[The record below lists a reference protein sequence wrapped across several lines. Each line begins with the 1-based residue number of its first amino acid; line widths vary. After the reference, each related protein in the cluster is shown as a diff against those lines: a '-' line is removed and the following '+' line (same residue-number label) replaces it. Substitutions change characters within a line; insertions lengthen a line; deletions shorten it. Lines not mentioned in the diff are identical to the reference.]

1 MNQQAKK
8 LLLVSAVLGLVC
20 GLGIDLFIRLLRFV
34 TDSVWAVAP
43 TTASNYPIL
52 AIIIA
57 VIGGTLMGLCVKYF
71 GTNPGVGFEAV
82 LVSVKQDG
90 ELGLKQIKRVVINAF
105 VGLVTGAS
113 IGPENPITVVGGFI
127 GDWIAKR
134 LKLAK
139 EQVLAM
145 IMIAVGGSLGILL
158 NTPVAGPVLLSEK
171 RASPDEEVNKMLIF
185 ASMIAASFGYG
196 VYLVLGAPLISA
208 EKLVP
213 AYGGFEFVHLIYGLI
228 IGVLGTLI
236 GLALKYL
243 IEHLEVIFARLFQK
257 KYVLRGAA
265 VGLFVGICAAAFPLV
280 RFDGSAQLQQLVQN
294 SAEYGVFM
302 LLTLAVV
309 RLLTT
314 AVALSGGYQGGNI
327 FPTIFISGAVGLAIH
342 AIFPFIPAPVA
353 MIACMVPAMYVFLPL
368 PLFTIFLFTEI
379 SSFALIPVMA
389 LALTSGYLIMM
400 RIDQHTSRSQS

>member
-1 MNQQAKK
+1 
-8 LLLVSAVLGLVC
+8 
-20 GLGIDLFIRLLRFV
+20 
-34 TDSVWAVAP
+34 
-43 TTASNYPIL
+43 
-52 AIIIA
+52 
-57 VIGGTLMGLCVKYF
+57 
-71 GTNPGVGFEAV
+71 
-82 LVSVKQDG
+82 
-90 ELGLKQIKRVVINAF
+90 
-105 VGLVTGAS
+105 
-113 IGPENPITVVGGFI
+113 
-127 GDWIAKR
+127 
-134 LKLAK
+134 
-139 EQVLAM
+139 
-145 IMIAVGGSLGILL
+145 
-158 NTPVAGPVLLSEK
+158 
-171 RASPDEEVNKMLIF
+171 MLIF